1 MSTTRSFSNMLN
13 EYLPNR
19 LLREEMIK
27 RDYILSNV
35 NIDESW
41 KGGKIIVPFKAS
53 GATSV
58 KMGGLTAANDIS
70 ESSFVRGYIDDYKE
84 AWGSMIFNHRDLQ
97 DHSGRITEDTFLKVL
112 PDTIEDFMSYM
123 KMVVSVQLGTG
134 PSFATVTDGTNAATG
149 VLVVDRIDRFE
160 LGQKAQLDDDN
171 SSPTDVYITAINLN
185 TNEVTVSATRGG
197 AAADVSAYTTGQNAK
212 FYTDGAQGTSFTS
225 IKSALLSAANGGSST
240 LHNVSKLSAP
250 YLQAININGA
260 SISAS
265 NLLDKLFDAYT
276 AVRQKARGNANTF
289 LMSYKH
295 LATCMKLVEAKSN
308 GAANWQIGAGGKS
321 ASIYGWDEI
330 TITSVKGTLKLV
342 GIQEWEDSTIAILD
356 MNSMTFRSNGM
367 FKKRKSPDGNE
378 YFEVRNT
385 SGYQYIVDVS
395 LFGELEVTKPT
406 NNGIIYGISY

>member
-1 MSTTRSFSNMLN
+1 
-13 EYLPNR
+13 
-19 LLREEMIK
+19 
-27 RDYILSNV
+27 
-35 NIDESW
+35 
-41 KGGKIIVPFKAS
+41 
-53 GATSV
+53 
-58 KMGGLTAANDIS
+58 
-70 ESSFVRGYIDDYKE
+70 
-84 AWGSMIFNHRDLQ
+84 
-97 DHSGRITEDTFLKVL
+97 
-112 PDTIEDFMSYM
+112 
-123 KMVVSVQLGTG
+123 
-134 PSFATVTDGTNAATG
+134 
-149 VLVVDRIDRFE
+149 
-160 LGQKAQLDDDN
+160 
-171 SSPTDVYITAINLN
+171 
-185 TNEVTVSATRGG
+185 
-197 AAADVSAYTTGQNAK
+197 
-212 FYTDGAQGTSFTS
+212 
-225 IKSALLSAANGGSST
+225 
-240 LHNVSKLSAP
+240 
-250 YLQAININGA
+250 
-260 SISAS
+260 
-265 NLLDKLFDAYT
+265 LLDKLFDAYT

-289 LMSYKH
+289 LVSYKH